1 MKSCLLF
8 LVVAVI
14 AREVVGH
21 GRLVDPP
28 NRASLWRFN
37 VDSAVPNYDDDE
49 NYCGGYNEMIANGL
63 KCGVC
68 GDPYT
73 APHPQ
78 DNENT
83 GKYGIGVVMKTYQS
97 GSAID
102 VQVRLASNHQ
112 GKFFYSLCVL
122 QNPNAP
128 ESGEDCF
135 QPLKLADG
143 SDYYHIAPDNYINP
157 LEVTNKVQLPAGVTC
172 DRCVLRWHYEA
183 GNRWGQCDDGS
194 SGIGCGP
201 QETFRSC
208 SDIAIH

>member
-1 MKSCLLF
+1 MKSCLLL
-8 LVVAVI
+8 LVAAVI

-21 GRLVDPP
+21 GMMLDPP
-28 NRASLWRFN
+28 NRSSMWRYN
-37 VDSAVPNYDDDE
+37 IERAIPNYVDDE
-49 NYCGGYNEMIANGL
+49 NYCGGYDEYVATGE

-68 GDPYT
+68 GDAYN

-83 GKYGIGVVMKTYQS
+83 GKYGIGVVTKTYQA
-97 GSAID
+97 GSVID
-102 VQVRLASNHQ
+102 VQSKLTSNHQ
-112 GKFFYSLCVL
+112 GTIYYSLCVL

-143 SDYYHIAPDNYINP
+143 SDYYTIPPTDFNP
-157 LEVTNKVQLPAGVTC
+157 RELSNKVQLPAGLTC
-172 DRCVLRWHYEA
+172 DRCVLRWHYRS
-183 GNRWGQCDDGS
+183 GNRWGYCDDGS
-194 SGIGCGP
+194 SGVGCGP

-208 SDIAIH
+208 ADIAIH